1 MSHYAQPASQIRCVP
16 RFTTR
21 EIACRHSHLPAVPGV
36 HWRCGARDGGAMA
49 RKMKLLLVL
58 VFALAACAS
67 DAPEGV
73 AVHRQVRGDTLV
85 LTSLGR
91 GATVTGDRVQV
102 LWQSAELDRP
112 RSMALAGN
120 LLVIGDRTR
129 VHLLRTDGD
138 SVITFGREGA
148 GPGEFHSIYSV
159 GAFSSDTLA
168 VYDGRNRRLTYLSP
182 IGELLGSHRITPE
195 APFMNPSFTGDPLIP
210 WRAGFLWHV
219 LSGVAVG
226 QVTRH
231 ALAWHDP
238 VADTT
243 VVLEEWEG
251 QRLVDLGG
259 VFGPQETF
267 GPSVHIAIGPGPHVA
282 VGNGLEYCI
291 TIRALETTTIRRLC
305 RDRPRTPVGNGI
317 RNPDLG
323 VLESDNRRGMIQA
336 IVRSQQLGDL
346 LPSYDRLLFAMDGS
360 LWVRTMGPELANVH
374 PQLLRLRS
382 ELRPTHRVWDT
393 FDAEGR
399 FFQTVRLPAAFD
411 PRVVTGATIY
421 GFYELATGEI
431 VVGAV
436 EI

>member
-1 MSHYAQPASQIRCVP
+1 M
-16 RFTTR
+16 
-21 EIACRHSHLPAVPGV
+21 
-36 HWRCGARDGGAMA
+36 GG
-49 RKMKLLLVL
+49 KMTLLLVL

-91 GATVTGDRVQV
+91 GDTVTVNGVRV

-112 RSMALAGN
+112 RSMVLSGN

-129 VHLLRTDGD
+129 VHLVRTVGD
-138 SVITFGREGA
+138 SVITFGRDGD
-148 GPGEFHSIYSV
+148 GPGEFRSIYSV
-159 GAFSSDTLA
+159 GVFSPDTVA
-168 VYDGRNRRLTYLSP
+168 VYDGRNVRLTYLSP
-182 IGELLGSHRITPE
+182 TGELLGSRRITPQ
-195 APFMNPSFTGDPLIP
+195 APFMNPSFAGHPLIP
-210 WRAGFLWHV
+210 WRGGFLWQV
-219 LSGVAVG
+219 TSGVAVG
-226 QVTRH
+226 AVTRH
-231 ALAWHDP
+231 ALGWHDP
-238 VADTT
+238 VADTA

-259 VFGPQETF
+259 VFGPPETF
-267 GPSVHIAIGPGPHVA
+267 GPIVQIAIGPGPRVA

-291 TIRALETTTIRRLC
+291 TVRSLEAGTMRRLC
-305 RDRPRTPVGNGI
+305 RDRPRTPVGDGI
-317 RNPDLG
+317 RNPNLG
-323 VLESDNRRGMIQA
+323 VVQDDNRRRMIDA
-336 IVRSQQLGDL
+336 VVRSQELGDL

-360 LWVRTMGPELANVH
+360 LWIRTMGPELANVH
-374 PQLLRLRS
+374 PQLLGLRS

-393 FDAEGR
+393 FDPEGR
-399 FFQTVRLPAAFD
+399 FVQTVRLPTAFD
-411 PRVVTGATIY
+411 PRVVTGTTIY